1 MCVPEINYESRSPSD
16 VFRERFV
23 DRSAFEVQVER
34 ENIGVN
40 HKVTPLFN
48 SKEFNLVRI
57 QIVIPTTWPL
67 TRSLTLP
74 GAMVTIQVG

>member
-1 MCVPEINYESRSPSD
+1 MYFGSD
-16 VFRERFV
+16 VLTV
-23 DRSAFEVQVER
+23 QRSNVQVER
-34 ENIGVN
+34 ENIGVTP
-40 HKVTPLFN
+40 KVTPLFN

-74 GAMVTIQVG
+74 GAMVTIQVE